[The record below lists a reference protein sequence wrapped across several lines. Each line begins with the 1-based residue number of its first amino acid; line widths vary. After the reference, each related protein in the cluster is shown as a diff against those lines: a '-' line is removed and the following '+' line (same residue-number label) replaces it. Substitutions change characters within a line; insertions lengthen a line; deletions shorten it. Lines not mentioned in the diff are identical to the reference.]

1 MADRRRVKCCGGAS
15 AEHRPVADS
24 LRYLPSGP
32 LAKGTHRVHSVRC
45 CRCAGQ
51 RPSTGVHLASATGAG
66 LATQIVT
73 NPLWV
78 VKTRLQTQV
87 CLGERNPSRR

>member
-1 MADRRRVKCCGGAS
+1 MLRWCIGGAP
-15 AEHRPVADS
+15 AGCGQFA
-24 LRYLPSGP
+24 LPPLGP

-87 CLGERNPSRR
+87 CLGERNSSRR